1 VTASREALLKEETM
15 SPTLRAL
22 AAGAFFAAALQACGG
37 ATDPDEFSDPNISI
51 HVAQGREFAL
61 RLESN
66 ASTGYSW
73 ELARPLDDARL
84 ALVGS
89 RYVQGQSSLVGAPG
103 SELWTFRAVARGQTT
118 IDLEYVRSWETEQTP
133 ARTASFSVSV
143 E

>member
-1 VTASREALLKEETM
+1 M

-22 AAGAFFAAALQACGG
+22 AASAFFATALQACGG
-37 ATDPDEFSDPNISI
+37 ATDPDEFSDPNLPI
-51 HVAQGREFAL
+51 HVAQGREFTL

-73 ELARPLDDARL
+73 RLARPLDDATL

-89 RYVQGQSSLVGAPG
+89 RYVPGQSSLVGAPG
-103 SELWTFRAVARGQTT
+103 SEVWTFRAIARGQTT
-118 IDLEYVRSWETEQTP
+118 IDLEYVRSWEADQTP
-133 ARTASFSVSV
+133 PRTASFSVSV